1 MRRPPTQLALAVLAI
16 AALFPGALLAAPPVA
31 GPTPAPAGPSPGVPG
46 AASAAPYTPPPYAP
60 ASARPTV
67 LPTAAGVAT
76 ATPSGALVK
85 YSGQLLDVR
94 GGFVFFTS
102 GDGFRL
108 APNVATVDYKTGKPT
123 SRAASTGLY
132 AVATFA
138 SSGQVVQLA
147 ISPAP
152 VLAEAS
158 YEAVRPFVVLGTKTV
173 TNPEL
178 APGKEGLS
186 GRPVPVTFTVLVPP
200 TTQLGQPV
208 FIETDKSNWDPQ
220 EHKLDRIDALHY
232 RVTLRL
238 DSGTHF
244 LYRYTRGSATTV
256 ERSRSDME
264 VPPRN
269 LFVREIDVYNQ
280 DDTVFHWADDA
291 VNGGGSTLP
300 GPDNVPT
307 PFSANPFPYPTPPI
321 PPGKGGLPSPPPIG
335 PPPPLPTPH

>member
-1 MRRPPTQLALAVLAI
+1 M
-16 AALFPGALLAAPPVA
+16 
-31 GPTPAPAGPSPGVPG
+31 PS
-46 AASAAPYTPPPYAP
+46 
-60 ASARPTV
+60 
-67 LPTAAGVAT
+67 
-76 ATPSGALVK
+76 ATPTGALVK

-108 APNVATVDYKTGKPT
+108 APNVTTVDYKTGKPT
-123 SRAASTGLY
+123 SRPAETGLY
-132 AVATFA
+132 AVATFTPN
-138 SSGQVVQLA
+138 GEVVQLA

-158 YEAVRPFVVLGTKTV
+158 YEAVRPFVVLGSTTV
-173 TNPEL
+173 VNPEL
-178 APGKEGLS
+178 APGKEALS

-200 TTQLGQPV
+200 TTKLDQPV
-208 FIETDKSNWDPQ
+208 YIETDKGNWDPQ
-220 EHKLDRIDALHY
+220 QYKLDRIDALHF

-244 LYRYTRGSATTV
+244 LYRYSRGSATTI
-256 ERSRSDME
+256 ERNRSDME

-269 LFVREIDVYNQ
+269 FFVKELDVYNQ
-280 DDTVFHWADDA
+280 DDTVYHWADDP
-291 VNGGGSTLP
+291 VNGGGSTNP

-307 PFSANPFPYPTPPI
+307 PFSANPFPFPTPPI